1 MEFGTEEALLILL
14 YKFTFPTRNIQLV
27 QMFGR
32 DHTFIGRVFNW
43 MNKYI
48 REQHGH
54 LVTNNLGYWK
64 DSLETFTE
72 AISLKK
78 YLRNQMDR
86 SIMRKVIIEYVHLL
100 MIL

>member
-32 DHTFIGRVFNW
+32 DHTFISRVFNW

-64 DSLETFTE
+64 DSLEGFSE
-72 AISLKK
+72 AIQKK
-78 YLRNQMDR
+78 
-86 SIMRKVIIEYVHLL
+86 SI
-100 MIL
+100 